1 MIIPSSG
8 AEPHSRCSTAET
20 ERRWNGVPDTPE
32 DARLEQLV
40 EVLQK
45 ERDRLEQLRYRFV
58 ALELLIDAREVRFW
72 GWAMQD
78 LHRARLRVREADLMR
93 AATVGTL
100 DIGSRNGIASLREVA
115 TAARVP
121 WAGILRDHHDS
132 LSTLV
137 TEIEVHAHRIAEGG
151 RACLAELARTGTLSP
166 PGTPAEARRVLA
178 GQVEGTDGGAEPWRP
193 EPDPAARLRAPGQA
207 DDLDPVSIE
216 CLLGDVIAG
225 GGRLRI
231 PALLAFLR

>member
-1 MIIPSSG
+1 M
-8 AEPHSRCSTAET
+8 
-20 ERRWNGVPDTPE
+20 PDTVE
-32 DARLEQLV
+32 DAHLEQLV

-58 ALELLIDAREVRFW
+58 AVELLIDAREVRFW
-72 GWAMQD
+72 GWALQD
-78 LHRARLRVREADLMR
+78 LNRARLRVREADLMR

-100 DIGSRNGIASLREVA
+100 HIPDSRHGIASLREVA
-115 TAARVP
+115 AAARVP

-137 TEIEVHAHRIAEGG
+137 TEIEIHAHRIAEGG

-166 PGTPAEARRVLA
+166 PGRAPAGARRVLV
-178 GQVEGTDGGAEPWRP
+178 GQVEGTDRVEPPRP
-193 EPDPAARLRAPGQA
+193 APDPAARLRAPGQA

-216 CLLGDVIAG
+216 CLLSDVIAG

>member
-1 MIIPSSG
+1 M
-8 AEPHSRCSTAET
+8 
-20 ERRWNGVPDTPE
+20 PDTIG
-32 DARLEQLV
+32 DAHLEQLV

-72 GWAMQD
+72 GWALQD
-78 LHRARLRVREADLMR
+78 LNRARLRVREADLMR

-100 DIGSRNGIASLREVA
+100 DIPDSRNGIASLREVA
-115 TAARVP
+115 AAARVP

-137 TEIEVHAHRIAEGG
+137 TEIEIHAHRIAEGG

-166 PGTPAEARRVLA
+166 PGSPAEARRVLV
-178 GQVEGTDGGAEPWRP
+178 GQVEGADSAAPPRP
-193 EPDPAARLRAPGQA
+193 APNPAARLRAPGQA

-216 CLLGDVIAG
+216 CLLSDVITG